1 MPFPLLQA
9 DLPKLM
15 GFALN
20 SLSSIQNKD
29 PKLYSSW
36 DAAVNRSIN
45 ITCACLLA
53 IYCNIVLCY
62 CRILEA
68 HTKIDKD
75 FNQEAAA
82 TLAIRGVRQ
91 TKEGSYQF
99 TRDLQ
104 AKTVRDD

>member
-1 MPFPLLQA
+1 
-9 DLPKLM
+9 M
-15 GFALN
+15 GCC
-20 SLSSIQNKD
+20 SEQVHQ
-29 PKLYSSW
+29 YH
-36 DAAVNRSIN
+36 V
-45 ITCACLLA
+45 CLLA

-75 FNQEAAA
+75 FSQEAAA